1 MGVRG
6 VLLVSLAALLLAAC
20 GASGEPVPLLTATE
34 PDPLGSGACYLWY
47 GQGELVEHATAGT
60 AVKEQSGRI
69 RALEWPMGYTA
80 RRSGGSIEVLDTT
93 GNVVAVTGRK
103 YRFSTSSWGDQPVV
117 YSGGPGCALEI
128 FTYDE

>member
-34 PDPLGSGACYLWY
+34 PDPLGSGSCYLWW

-69 RALEWPMGYTA
+69 RALEWPMGYSA
-80 RRSGGSIEVLDTT
+80 RRSGGTIEVLDTT
-93 GNVVAVTGRK
+93 GNVAAMTGRK
-103 YRFSTSSWGDQPVV
+103 YQFFTSAWGPDPV
-117 YSGGPGCALEI
+117 YSGGPGCAREI
-128 FTYDE
+128 DSFIE